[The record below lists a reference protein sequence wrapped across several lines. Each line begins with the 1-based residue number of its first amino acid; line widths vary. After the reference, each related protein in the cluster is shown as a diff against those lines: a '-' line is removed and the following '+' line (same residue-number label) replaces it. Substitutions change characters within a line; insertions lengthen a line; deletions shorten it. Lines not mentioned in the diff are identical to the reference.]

1 MIHIPYLN
9 CKVNFV
15 YTLRARNLSLGA
27 FTAAGTF
34 IGLRTKFDSVFLDQ
48 ELHFDR
54 GGSAR
59 PLKLIAAIP
68 DDIPLTF
75 SLGTYDINTSPPEMV
90 AFDKPIADG
99 GKGWFYIKDG
109 VPSKDI
115 RPCSKLNTKLFNYLK
130 DLEAIQ
136 KLKEINI

>member
-9 CKVNFV
+9 CKVNSV
-15 YTLRARNLSLGA
+15 YTLRARNLSLGV
-27 FTAAGTF
+27 FTADGTF
-34 IGLRTKFDSVFLDQ
+34 VGLRTKFDSVFLDQ

-59 PLKLIAAIP
+59 PLELIASIP
-68 DDIPLTF
+68 DDIPLTL
-75 SLGTYDINTSPPEMV
+75 SLGTYDLNTGLIV

-109 VPSKDI
+109 VPSKEI
-115 RPCSKLNTKLFNYLK
+115 RPCSKSNTKLFNYLR
-130 DLEAIQ
+130 DLETIQ
-136 KLKEINI
+136 KLKEIKL